1 MRKALENQTSIPR
14 NSLSRIEIAIAR
26 FNAKINKTRKNNKKS
41 KTSGSSSSSNIKP
54 PNDKLGLDNK
64 SLKARKKE
72 LERKLNNKG
81 FSEPQ
86 SKYNSLKADYE
97 ESKKSDKLLTEA
109 KTEI

>member
-1 MRKALENQTSIPR
+1 MKFAL
-14 NSLSRIEIAIAR
+14 
-26 FNAKINKTRKNNKKS
+26 FNYLRASFNKKS
-41 KTSGSSSSSNIKP
+41 KTSGSSNIKP
-54 PNDKLGLDNK
+54 PNDKLDLDNK